1 MNSFADFR
9 MIEKSH
15 TISGVDWEVLSNF
28 LVFFVQIADLT
39 TFCIF
44 FSFLLIIIPFFH
56 SVKCFLFIFFN
67 SQLILW
73 KTCNFSGSILK
84 VIYKI

>member
-1 MNSFADFR
+1 MMNSFADFR

-28 LVFFVQIADLT
+28 LVFFVQIADLKT
-39 TFCIF
+39 LCIF
-44 FSFLLIIIPFFH
+44 FS
-56 SVKCFLFIFFN
+56 FLFIFFN

-73 KTCNFSGSILK
+73 KTCNFSGIILK

>member
-1 MNSFADFR
+1 MMNSFADFR

-44 FSFLLIIIPFFH
+44 FSFL
-56 SVKCFLFIFFN
+56 FIFFN

>member
-1 MNSFADFR
+1 MMNSFADFR

-39 TFCIF
+39 TLCIF
-44 FSFLLIIIPFFH
+44 FG
-56 SVKCFLFIFFN
+56 FLFIFFN

-73 KTCNFSGSILK
+73 KTCNFSGIILK